1 MDQFS
6 AHLDRGW
13 DLVNRGDFFGARLS
27 AEKSLEIDS
36 NSPEPYNLL
45 GYIHAA
51 QGDAEEALDNYRQA
65 LAIDET
71 FFEAMLNAAE
81 VLIHPLREFD
91 AAVNMVDEALDL
103 ARGDDEVA
111 DALLLKFD
119 AHMQRADR
127 EASARVAAIMPQG
140 PFENAQLDYMVG
152 RAKFEV
158 DDLEGGEA
166 LLLSA
171 VRRSPENGDARYYLG
186 LVHEAR
192 GDRTSAIADFIKT
205 RELDLRAPSPCWSL
219 GPEQFEQ
226 RIRQAIQSLPEP
238 VARTLQGA
246 LVIIGELPGIE
257 VIADGVDPRAEVLIE
272 EMSQEG
278 EPPAVGRLFVYQR
291 NIERAAAGPLNLEE
305 EVVRCIS
312 QELLVLFPELSE
324 QVEKFL
330 GSGDTGTAD
339 PH

>member
-13 DLVNRGDFFGARLS
+13 DLVNRGDLFGARLS

-51 QGDAEEALDNYRQA
+51 EGDPEEALDNYRQA
-65 LAIDET
+65 LAIDDT

-81 VLIHPLREFD
+81 VLIHPLREFE
-91 AAVNMVDEALDL
+91 AAVSMVDEALYL

-127 EASARVAAIMPQG
+127 EASARVAAVMPQG
-140 PFENAQLDYMVG
+140 PFENAQLDFMVG

-158 DDLEGGEA
+158 NDLENSEA

-171 VRRSPENGDARYYLG
+171 VARSPENGDARYYLG
-186 LVHEAR
+186 LVREAR
-192 GDRTSAIADFIKT
+192 GDRMAAIADFIKT
-205 RELDLRAPSPCWSL
+205 RELDLRTPTPGWSL
-219 GPEQFEQ
+219 SPEQFEQ
-226 RIRQAIQSLPEP
+226 RIRQAVQNLPEA
-238 VARTLQGA
+238 VARILQGA
-246 LVIIGELPGIE
+246 LVIIGDLPGIE
-257 VIADGVDPRAEVLIE
+257 VIVDGVDPRVEILIE

-278 EPPAVGRLFVYQR
+278 EPSAVGRLFIYQR
-291 NIERAAAGPLNLEE
+291 NIERVVAGPLNVEE

-312 QELLVLFPELSE
+312 QELVALFPELSSHV
-324 QVEKFL
+324 QQYL
-330 GSGDTGTAD
+330 GAEDT
-339 PH
+339 P